1 MTTSTR
7 RRRTVA
13 DPLDFLHDDPRH
25 LTQGPASPY
34 DGVGLFAAGRVPDPN
49 VLIMGEPGSGKSTY
63 VKCLLHRLL
72 RLSDGVVRWVGVVD
86 FRGEYDTLAES
97 AGLARV
103 RLFPGGPH
111 RLNPLDAGAGELD
124 AQSVAE
130 RRSDLLGALIA
141 AILRRPLTSM
151 ERDAISAVAV
161 DLAIATA
168 SPQPTL
174 GDAARLLAHP
184 TVEMTRR
191 SGCTTAQLLPALG
204 DARSAL
210 GTFLFGPLRGM
221 FDGQSTVQVD
231 WARPG
236 LVLDLSPSY
245 EGPATLRL
253 AALACT
259 SWLQAHT
266 VFDGGPDTPRRYQVI
281 DEGWTLLGDPH
292 AARYLGSCWARC
304 RRYGVA
310 SIVTTHRLSDLGAD
324 SRCHDCSPAVLA
336 AELLADAP
344 ARVIFRQSL
353 GETALTAELLE
364 LTADEALA
372 TTWLCRGRALWKV
385 GTRTGVVEHVVAA
398 DEATLCPRHVMQL

>member
-1 MTTSTR
+1 MATSTR
-7 RRRTVA
+7 RRRTIP
-13 DPLDFLHDDPRH
+13 DPLGFLDDEPRH
-25 LTQGPASPY
+25 LTRGPALPY
-34 DGVGLFAAGRVPDPN
+34 DAVALFAEGRVPSPN
-49 VLIMGEPGSGKSTY
+49 MLILGEPGSGKSTY
-63 VKCLLHRLL
+63 VKCLLQRLL
-72 RLSDGVVRWVGVVD
+72 RLTDGVARWVGVVD

-97 AGLARV
+97 AGLERV
-103 RLFPGGPH
+103 RLYSGGPH

-130 RRSDLLGALIA
+130 RRCDLLSALIA
-141 AILRRPLTSM
+141 AVLRRPLSPI

-161 DLAIATA
+161 DVATA
-168 SPQPTL
+168 TAGPQPTL

-191 SGCTTAQLLPALG
+191 SRCTTAELLPALG

-210 GTFLFGPLRGM
+210 GTFLFGPLRGI

-253 AALACT
+253 TALACT

-266 VFDGGPDTPRRYQVI
+266 VFDGGPDSPRRYQVI

-292 AARYLGSCWARC
+292 AARYLGLCRATC

-310 SIVTTHRLSDLGAD
+310 NIVTTHRPSDLDAD
-324 SRCHDCSPAVLA
+324 SRCHGCSPAVLA
-336 AELLADAP
+336 AELLADGS
-344 ARVIFRQSL
+344 ARIIFRQSSD
-353 GETALTAELLE
+353 EAERTTEVLE

-398 DEATLCPRHVMQL
+398 DEAALCPRHVMQL